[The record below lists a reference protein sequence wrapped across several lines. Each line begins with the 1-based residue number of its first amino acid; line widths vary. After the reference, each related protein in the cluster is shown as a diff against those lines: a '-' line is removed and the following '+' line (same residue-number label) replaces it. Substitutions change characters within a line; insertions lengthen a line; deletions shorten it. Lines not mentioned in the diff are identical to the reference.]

1 VELMNDLNFFDP
13 YIGSRKDF
21 KKEYFYASIL
31 SIGLVLF
38 ILFTYAFNYFNIREL
53 NSEIKDT
60 QQNLNSKKNIVNLK
74 EVQNEDKKLAIMN
87 QYYGIVSNISDGLNN
102 NDFVGSKS
110 INKINSCVP
119 KGVYFK
125 VMTLNASGVQLQ
137 AEAKDR
143 ETIAV
148 FERSLKNLD
157 IIKEVHI
164 DSINSSSTQNKNF
177 TFSANCILK
186 EVDNYES
193 N

>member
-1 VELMNDLNFFDP
+1 MNDFNFFDP
-13 YIGSRKDF
+13 YTGGRKDF

-38 ILFTYAFNYFNIREL
+38 IFFAYAFNYFTLRGL
-53 NSEIKDT
+53 NSEIKDV
-60 QQNLNSKKNIVNLK
+60 QQNLNSKKNIVELK
-74 EVQNEDKKLAIMN
+74 QIDNEQKKLVIMN
-87 QYYGIVSNISDGLNN
+87 KYYGIVSNVSDGLNN
-102 NDFVGSKS
+102 NDFVGSKA

-119 KGVYFK
+119 KGLYFK

-148 FERSLKNLD
+148 FERNLKNLD

-164 DSINSSSTQNKNF
+164 VSINSSSTENKNL
-177 TFSANCILK
+177 TFSVSCILK

>member
-1 VELMNDLNFFDP
+1 
-13 YIGSRKDF
+13 
-21 KKEYFYASIL
+21 
-31 SIGLVLF
+31 
-38 ILFTYAFNYFNIREL
+38 
-53 NSEIKDT
+53 
-60 QQNLNSKKNIVNLK
+60 
-74 EVQNEDKKLAIMN
+74 MN

-119 KGVYFK
+119 KGLYFK

-164 DSINSSSTQNKNF
+164 DSINSSSTENKNL
-177 TFSANCILK
+177 TFSVSCILK

>member
-1 VELMNDLNFFDP
+1 MNDLNFFDP

-21 KKEYFYASIL
+21 KKEYFYAVVL

-38 ILFTYAFNYFNIREL
+38 ITFTYVFNYFNIREL
-53 NSEIKDT
+53 NSEIKYT
-60 QQNLNSKKNIVNLK
+60 QQNLNSKENIVELK
-74 EVQNEDKKLAIMN
+74 EIENEDKKLAIMN
-87 QYYGIVSNISDGLNN
+87 QYYGIVSNISDGLNDN
-102 NDFVGSKS
+102 NFVGNKA
-110 INKINSCVP
+110 INEINSCVP
-119 KGVYFK
+119 KGLYFK

-143 ETIAV
+143 ESIAV

-157 IIKEVHI
+157 IIKEVNI
-164 DSINSSSTQNKNF
+164 TSINSSSTDNKIL

>member
-1 VELMNDLNFFDP
+1 MNDLNFFDP

-31 SIGLVLF
+31 SIGLVLLISF
-38 ILFTYAFNYFNIREL
+38 AYVFNYFTIREL
-53 NSEIKDT
+53 NSEIKNV
-60 QQNLNSKKNIVNLK
+60 QQNLNSKENVVKIK
-74 EVQNEDKKLAIMN
+74 EIENKEKKLVIMN
-87 QYYGIVSNISDGLNN
+87 KYYSIVSNISDGLKS
-102 NDFVGSKS
+102 NDFVGSKA

-125 VMTLNASGVQLQ
+125 VMTLNSSSVQLQ

-164 DSINSSSTQNKNF
+164 DSINSSSTENKNL
-177 TFSANCILK
+177 TFSVNCILK